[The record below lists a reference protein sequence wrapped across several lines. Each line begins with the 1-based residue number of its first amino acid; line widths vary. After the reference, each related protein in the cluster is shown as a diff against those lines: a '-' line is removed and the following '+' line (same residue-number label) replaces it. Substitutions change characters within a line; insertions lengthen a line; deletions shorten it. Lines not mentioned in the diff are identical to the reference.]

1 MILKHFESLLEALYA
16 YRISPY
22 YTLHYIAIIALG
34 FVIFLIFFRECRY
47 GKKAYSFEKSHSH
60 EVKDSSKWAMERE
73 KETEEAV
80 RKLRESEAYRNYL
93 EDRTRSNSHYNRNI
107 EVEEIVFSD
116 EEAE

>member
-1 MILKHFESLLEALYA
+1 MVLNHFESFLEALYA

-34 FVIFLIFFRECRY
+34 FVIICISLREWQY
-47 GKKAYSFEKSHSH
+47 GKKAYSFEARHGH

-73 KETEEAV
+73 EETEEAV

-93 EDRTRSNSHYNRNI
+93 EDRTRPNSRYNRNI
-107 EVEEIVFSD
+107 
-116 EEAE
+116 